1 MRYFVLPPTLALA
14 PGSRGY
20 GVERVPLAGGAVIA
34 ANHLS
39 GIDPPLIGAFCPRPV
54 YYMAKAELLAV
65 PVIGEILQYT
75 GAFPVAR
82 GEQDV
87 GALRRARR
95 IVREG
100 HVLGMFVEGTRQR
113 FGYPGAV
120 RPGGLVIAMA
130 EGVPIVPCGVESFSW
145 SLRNRRACA
154 VVWGEPLDFG
164 GPSRTEEGYRR
175 AAEVVRGELLRL
187 WRQAAEAVAVGLP
200 PALPDGTPRS
210 GAVPPAL
217 LGTFRSL
224 GERRSASRFAEPC
237 STLGPWRRSTSWWR
251 ISTGA
256 STRRASG

>member
-1 MRYFVLPPTLALA
+1 MLLRRLGLPNLWGDDPETLWRAMRYFVMPATLALA

-20 GVERVPLAGGAVIA
+20 GVERVPRAGGAVIA
-34 ANHLS
+34 ANHFS
-39 GIDPPLIGAFCPRPV
+39 AIDPTLVGAFCPRAV

-65 PVIGEILQYT
+65 PVIGEVFQYT

-113 FGYPGAV
+113 FGYPGPV
-120 RPGGLVIAMA
+120 QPGGLVIAMA
-130 EGVPIVPCGVESFSW
+130 EGVPVVPCAVESFAW

-154 VVWGEPLDFG
+154 VVWGEPLDLG
-164 GPSRTEEGYRR
+164 TRSRTEEGHNR
-175 AAEVVRGELLRL
+175 AAEVVRRELLRL
-187 WRQAAEAVAVGLP
+187 WRQAAQAVTAGLP

-210 GAVPPAL
+210 HAVPPAL
-217 LGTFRSL
+217 LGAL
-224 GERRSASRFAEPC
+224 GARGKAAARAGSRN
-237 STLGPWRRSTSWWR
+237 
-251 ISTGA
+251 GA
-256 STRRASG
+256 LP